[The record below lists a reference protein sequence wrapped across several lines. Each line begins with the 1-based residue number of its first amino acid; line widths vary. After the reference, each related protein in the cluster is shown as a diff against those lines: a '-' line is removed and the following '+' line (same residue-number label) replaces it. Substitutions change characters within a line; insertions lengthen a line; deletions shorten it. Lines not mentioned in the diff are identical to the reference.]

1 MTSSEAQILCRK
13 ILRQIRETP
22 DLRNKPFGRSVWTKV
37 QSILWKLEAG
47 GILTTS
53 MENALENWFEAVN
66 KTVKKHQKQNRKLK
80 LIKTQTQTQTQTQ
93 TKPRST

>member
-22 DLRNKPFGRSVWTKV
+22 DLRNNPFGHSVQNQVRS
-37 QSILWKLEAG
+37 IFRKLEAG
-47 GILTTS
+47 GNLTQS
-53 MENALENWFEAVN
+53 MKSALENWFEAVN